1 MFIAWQHV
9 TAGTSHLF
17 ELKPIVDPATLGR
30 PIELTVVIPTLNEVG
45 NVETLL
51 GRISIAL
58 AGIEWEAMFVDD
70 GSSDGTAELVTRL
83 AQTERRIRLIRRI
96 GRRGLSSAVVEGAL
110 ASTSPVVAVIDADL
124 QHDETI
130 LPDLFRAI
138 DSGGHQLAI
147 GTRYC
152 SGGSTGDWD
161 AGRLQISRFATRLA
175 APIMKTPLSDPM
187 SGLFAVRRDVL
198 LAAAPNLSSV
208 GYKILLDLVASHPCP
223 LSVAEVGY
231 TFGVRTSGTSK
242 LDQMVALEY
251 LELLLDKTIGRFV
264 PVKLVQFGAIGM
276 VGVGVHLT
284 LLYLLLNAL
293 GARFAVGQAG
303 AVLGAM
309 TFNFAL
315 NNRFTYRDRQLK
327 GAAWITGL
335 LSFYLVC
342 SLGAVANVGIGS
354 LVYDRLPEWWVA
366 GIAGAI
372 VGSVWNYVASGWLT
386 WTRR

>member
-1 MFIAWQHV
+1 MLQQVLTVDRALERAPIAM
-9 TAGTSHLF
+9 
-17 ELKPIVDPATLGR
+17 
-30 PIELTVVIPTLNEVG
+30 TVVIPTLNEVG
-45 NVETLL
+45 NVEVLL
-51 GRISIAL
+51 ERLGLAL
-58 AGIEWEAMFVDD
+58 AGVEFEAIFVDD
-70 GSSDGTAELVTRL
+70 GSSDGTPELVTQI
-83 AQTERRIRLIRRI
+83 AQADRRVRLIRRI

-110 ASTSPVVAVIDADL
+110 ASTSPVIAVIDADL
-124 QHDETI
+124 QHDETV
-130 LPDLFRAI
+130 LPALLQAI
-138 DSGGHQLAI
+138 ERDGHELAI

-152 SGGSTGDWD
+152 GGGSTGDWD
-161 AGRLQISRFATRLA
+161 EGRRKISRFATRLA

-187 SGLFAVRRDVL
+187 SGLFAIRRDVL

-208 GYKILLDLVASHPCP
+208 GYKILLDLVASHPRA
-223 LSVAEVGY
+223 LKVAEVGY

-251 LELLLDKTIGRFV
+251 VELLLDKTIGRWI
-264 PVKLVQFGAIGM
+264 PVKLVQFGAIGS
-276 VGVGVHLT
+276 VGVGVHLA
-284 LLYLLLNAL
+284 LLYLLLNAA
-293 GARFAVGQAG
+293 GAGFSFAQAG

-327 GAAWITGL
+327 GLAWVTGL

-354 LVYDRLPEWWVA
+354 LVYDRVPEWWVA
-366 GIAGAI
+366 GVAGAI